1 MKRWDQMPVNFVLL
15 SKMESIMG
23 KVSVLLKKENV
34 SSCDL
39 PFVSGMR
46 WIKFLASSQVLIL
59 TLFWPVMILVH
70 DD

>member
-1 MKRWDQMPVNFVLL
+1 
-15 SKMESIMG
+15 MG